1 VPTDSEPIVAD
12 EVVEVTETRPQTK
25 TVLGSNEPSQAVRP
39 RFIVEINDEA
49 WPEIRT
55 VTLSLSGFNLN
66 SNLNVDAVYS
76 LIGETNETGTIS
88 PKSRLAKLL
97 EPTLEVKR
105 NVIKLY
111 AGYVEKDEFT
121 KEDLDL
127 AFVGAIV
134 RLKIDL
140 ADNCVTIIA
149 EDQAI
154 ILRETFTHA
163 QYRNQTTAGV
173 VREIVEQFGFE
184 AEIVDTSQPVGVV
197 YDRERISWEAN
208 STSTQGQNN
217 WDIIQKMASYD
228 SFKAFFDKGK
238 FYYIPIEDFDQNIE
252 FILGVNVVSIIMEKN
267 YSINQSRINVEIASS
282 NLKAKDNVLATTGRG
297 VSTDTSGESVVHRM
311 VLPGLDPDTASM
323 VASTMGLALAQ
334 LEKLVQV
341 ETTGYILQTPRNVM
355 TISNTGTEFDF
366 DKYRIIHVEWMMG
379 VDSGWQA
386 TLTGLCLPN
395 QGELRVNR
403 KTHGQRYTSR
413 R

>member
-1 VPTDSEPIVAD
+1 
-12 EVVEVTETRPQTK
+12 
-25 TVLGSNEPSQAVRP
+25 
-39 RFIVEINDEA
+39 
-49 WPEIRT
+49 
-55 VTLSLSGFNLN
+55 
-66 SNLNVDAVYS
+66 
-76 LIGETNETGTIS
+76 
-88 PKSRLAKLL
+88 
-97 EPTLEVKR
+97 
-105 NVIKLY
+105 
-111 AGYVEKDEFT
+111 
-121 KEDLDL
+121 
-127 AFVGAIV
+127 
-134 RLKIDL
+134 
-140 ADNCVTIIA
+140 
-149 EDQAI
+149 
-154 ILRETFTHA
+154 
-163 QYRNQTTAGV
+163 
-173 VREIVEQFGFE
+173 
-184 AEIVDTSQPVGVV
+184 
-197 YDRERISWEAN
+197 
-208 STSTQGQNN
+208 
-217 WDIIQKMASYD
+217 MASYD